1 MEMEMEI
8 EMEMEMGMEMR
19 GRWRATTLSIERM
32 RGVLSTVQG
41 VVWRKGSYGVQRQRR
56 RDRDRDRDR
65 DRERHRG
72 TERQRKSVVVC
83 AVQCSALLA
92 RCRVR
97 RRVGGVVERCVC
109 VCVCVC
115 VGASK

>member
-8 EMEMEMGMEMR
+8 EMEMGMEMR

-83 AVQCSALLA
+83 AVLCSA
-92 RCRVR
+92 CRV
-97 RRVGGVVERCVC
+97 
-109 VCVCVC
+109 
-115 VGASK
+115 